1 MKLLYLRET
10 DDFINIDRTMRN
22 LDVNVKEYKQ
32 SVEKYLASID
42 KDIIGDYSLE
52 DVRKKQMLRNA
63 HTCMQNM
70 FDIIEALRL
79 VNEFELE
86 QYYQCN
92 KKFGNLDRTF

>member
-1 MKLLYLRET
+1 MKLLYLKET
-10 DDFINIDRTMRN
+10 DDFINIDRVMKN
-22 LDVNVKEYKQ
+22 LDVNVKEYKK
-32 SVEKYLASID
+32 SVESYLASVD

-63 HTCMQNM
+63 HTCMQNV

-79 VNEFELE
+79 VGEFELE

-92 KKFGNLDRTF
+92 KKKM